1 MVTHSSSS
9 SASAL
14 VVPLRATVAAS
25 HGMDDR
31 GRTARDRGS
40 SPPRGIEELLRE
52 RANFLRDRRL
62 PPATERLPGA
72 RRLAGGAAGGGDGAD
87 GCRGELRPAEGPVDG
102 PREISPAVGAIRG
115 VR

>member
-14 VVPLRATVAAS
+14 VVPLRRTVAAS
-25 HGMDDR
+25 HGIDDR
-31 GRTARDRGS
+31 GRPARDRGS
-40 SPPRGIEELLRE
+40 PPLRGIEEFLRE
-52 RANFLRDRRL
+52 RAGLLRDRCL

-72 RRLAGGAAGGGDGAD
+72 RRLAGGAAGGGAGAD
-87 GCRGELRPAEGPVDG
+87 GRRGELRPAEGPVDG
-102 PREISPAVGAIRG
+102 PGKISPAVGAIRG